1 MYLHFRFLSLVAFVG
16 AGASIVAATGSSST
30 CDALCLEVV
39 QNGSSWEIDQHAS
52 RDFSFYAT
60 PSNFSFDLSPGSLI
74 TVEPVTQ
81 LLNYSIPSGLSMSRI
96 IYTTNDLNGTTLPTS
111 AYILWPYTPLT
122 TSGHKDQGY
131 PMVAWAHGT
140 SGVLRGC
147 APSNYRN
154 LQYHFMTPFLLA
166 LQGMVVVA
174 PDYAGLGV
182 DTLPNGQKIGHPW
195 LSGPAQANDL
205 ANAAIAARKA
215 FPDLL
220 TADGPFVAMGHSQ
233 GGGATWAFAEKQ
245 VKEPISGYKGTV
257 AIAPTTRTFDH
268 LKDAFSNITEP
279 WAQVIIAGQPK
290 LISAV
295 TAAFPSYNY
304 SGLTPVSYDRWFNVL
319 KPLDG
324 CLPTDSL
331 AFTNVTV
338 DELAVPNWYDAPE
351 VQEYAKLA
359 ENGRKKFK
367 GPLLIVSGEA
377 DIVVPLDTVES
388 AVDDTCKMLKDEHWN
403 ESLELVTYSAMDHF
417 PSIQASQMK
426 WLPWIKD
433 QLTGAPPPRPGCF
446 KSAVTG
452 IRTNDTVQT
461 ATPNFLE
468 GWASAEENE
477 ITRLLAYNPLTG
489 L

>member
-1 MYLHFRFLSLVAFVG
+1 MLSHFRFLLLIALIG
-16 AGASIVAATGSSST
+16 AGASIASCANTSST
-30 CDALCLEVV
+30 CDALCLELV
-39 QNGSSWEIDQHAS
+39 QNGSSWEMDQHAS
-52 RDFSFYAT
+52 RDFSFYEA
-60 PSNFSFDLSPGSLI
+60 PSNFSSKLSPGSIL
-74 TVEPVTQ
+74 TVEPVTE

-96 IYTTNDLNGTTLPTS
+96 IYTTNDLNGTTLPAS
-111 AYILWPYTPLT
+111 AYILWPYAPLANT
-122 TSGHKDQGY
+122 GKQGY

-140 SGVLRGC
+140 SGVLRAC

-154 LQYHFMTPFLLA
+154 LQYHFQAPFALA

-205 ANAAIAARKA
+205 ANAILAARKA
-215 FPDLL
+215 FPSIL
-220 TADGPFVAMGHSQ
+220 TANGPFVALGHSQ

-245 VKEPISGYKGTV
+245 VKEPIAGYKGAV
-257 AIAPTTRTFDH
+257 AIAPPTRTIDH

-290 LISAV
+290 LIAAV
-295 TAAFPSYNY
+295 TAAFPAYNY

-319 KPLDG
+319 EPLDG
-324 CLPTDSL
+324 CLPTDTL
-331 AFTNVTV
+331 AFTNVTS
-338 DELAVPNWYDAPE
+338 DELAVPNWYDAPT
-351 VQEYAKLA
+351 VQEFAKLA
-359 ENGRKKFK
+359 ESGRKQFK

-377 DIVVPLDTVES
+377 DIVVPLDTVEP
-388 AVDDTCKMLKDEHWN
+388 AVDDTCTMLKQEHWN
-403 ESLELVTYSAMDHF
+403 ESLELITYSAMNHF

-433 QLTGAPPPRPGCF
+433 RLTDAPAPKAGCV
-446 KSAVTG
+446 KRAVNG
-452 IRTNDTVQT
+452 FRTDDTVQT
-461 ATPNFLE
+461 AYPNFLE
-468 GWASAEENE
+468 GWASAEESWK
-477 ITRLLAYNPLTG
+477 YG